1 MAVVQISKIQQR
13 RGQKLLSGLP
23 QLSSAELA
31 WAVDTQELYIGNGSV
46 TEGAPYVGNT
56 RILTEHDNLLALA
69 GSYKFAEPDLSI
81 TASVFR
87 SIQSKLDEIE
97 VSVIDF
103 GPAPDPSTDHTEYF
117 QIAFNQLFQNADTRF
132 RKVLVVPNGHYYF
145 STVLKI
151 PSNVILKGE
160 TRDGVILDI
169 GSTGIEFLS
178 ETGADVLNFTST
190 NRPENVS
197 ISNLTIAFTSGET
210 VITGLKDS
218 KFENV
223 TWKSTYQLGDDNYNP
238 ILASQSYDLSSITT
252 GGYIT
257 VTGTGIDTASRIQ
270 VYTASTVTSVTELV
284 DTLNNTDTVF
294 PTLFQASI
302 VAESLVITVLE
313 GSSKSAQDIE
323 TYITINL
330 KPSTDGSE
338 FMVEP
343 TPTNASTGINTV
355 NAAVAWT
362 NNFFGT
368 RVTNIDFLNC
378 MFDST
383 TLAIKCIHTHG
394 ESDYYE
400 TELTFTDCDFY
411 ANDTSIYIEGITDL
425 QTNNWSLSG
434 CRFEDVAKQAVYST
448 KGHRTS
454 INDSTFNNVGN
465 GVNGSANPEAEMVIF
480 GTKYGNVLVNCRSDR
495 HQDAGITLVDT
506 TLGISEVVNAAS
518 VSFTDDYY
526 SNIYLS
532 DTFIPL
538 AVFSVKNRY
547 IIVDYNI
554 TITEYNYNRKGQLT
568 LTVSDFNTTSE
579 TSWNIPEHVALADN
593 YTYSSS
599 LITDPGGPVMTN
611 FEFNVELKRNNPN
624 TPVAPDSTTLW
635 DTILLTYKNPLQYS
649 GTGTISY
656 SIRYGV

>member
-87 SIQSKLDEIE
+87 SIQTKLDEIE

-103 GPAPDPSTDHTEYF
+103 GPEPDPSTNHTEYF
-117 QIAFNQLFQNADTRF
+117 HIAFNQLFQNANTDF

-145 STVLKI
+145 KTVLKI

-160 TRDGVILDI
+160 TRSGVILDI
-169 GSTGIEFLS
+169 GTTGIEFLS
-178 ETGADVLNFTST
+178 ENGSDVLTFSST

-197 ISNLTIAFTSGET
+197 ISNLTISFTSGET
-210 VITGLKDS
+210 NLTGLKDS

-223 TWKSTYQLGDDNYNP
+223 TWKGTYQLGDDDYNP

-257 VTGTGIDTASRIQ
+257 ITGTGLSTASRIQ
-270 VYTASTVTSVTELV
+270 VYTSSTVASVTALAN
-284 DTLNNTDTVF
+284 TLNNTDTVF
-294 PTLFQASI
+294 PLYFEAS
-302 VAESLVITVLE
+302 VSAESLVITALAN
-313 GSSKSAQDIE
+313 SDISAQGIE
-323 TYITINL
+323 SYITIRL
-330 KPSTDGSE
+330 KPSTDGAE
-338 FMVEP
+338 FGVEP
-343 TPTNASTGINTV
+343 TPINASSGINTV
-355 NAAVAWT
+355 NAALSWE

-368 RVTNIDFLNC
+368 RVHNIHFMGC
-378 MFDST
+378 SFDSV
-383 TLAIKCIHTHG
+383 TLAAKCIHIHG

-400 TELTFTDCDFY
+400 TELDFDDCDFY
-411 ANDTSIYIEGITDL
+411 ICDTAVYIEGITDL
-425 QTNNWSLSG
+425 QTNNWTFSN
-434 CRFEDVAKQAVYST
+434 CRFEDIAKQAVFST
-448 KGHRTS
+448 KGHRTN
-454 INDSTFNNVGN
+454 INDTIFKNVGN
-465 GVNGSANPEAEMVIF
+465 GINGNANPETEMVIF
-480 GTKYGNVLVNCRSDR
+480 GTKYGNVVTNCRSDR
-495 HQDAGITLVDT
+495 HQEAGITLVDT
-506 TLGISEVVNAAS
+506 TVGIAEVVNAGS
-518 VSFTDDYY
+518 VNFTDDYY
-526 SNIYLS
+526 TNIYLS
-532 DTFIPL
+532 DTFTPL
-538 AVFSVKNRY
+538 SVFSVKNRY
-547 IIVDYNI
+547 ITIDYNI
-554 TITEYNYNRKGQLT
+554 TIGEYSYNRKGT
-568 LTVSDFNTTSE
+568 LTIVITDNVGNISD
-579 TSWNIPEHVALADN
+579 HVAIADN

-599 LITDPGGPVMTN
+599 LITDLGGPVMTN
-611 FEFNVELKRNNPN
+611 FEFNAELK
-624 TPVAPDSTTLW
+624 DSTVIGDDSTVLPAGTRTP

>member
-87 SIQSKLDEIE
+87 SIQTKLDEIE

-103 GPAPDPSTDHTEYF
+103 GPEPDPSTDHTEF
-117 QIAFNQLFQNADTRF
+117 FRIAFNQLFQNADTKF

-145 STVLKI
+145 KTTLKI

-160 TRDGVILDI
+160 TRTGVILDI
-169 GSTGIEFLS
+169 GTTGIEFLS
-178 ETGADVLNFTST
+178 ETGADVLTFTST
-190 NRPENVS
+190 NRPENIS

-210 VITGLKDS
+210 NLTGLKDS
-218 KFENV
+218 RFENV
-223 TWKSTYQLGDDNYNP
+223 TWKGTYQLGDDNYNP

-257 VTGTGIDTASRIQ
+257 VTGSGIDTSSRIQ
-270 VYTASTVTSVTELV
+270 VYVSSTSTSVTALV
-284 DTLNNTDTVF
+284 STLNNTDSVF
-294 PTLFQASI
+294 PIYFEASI
-302 VAESLVITVLE
+302 IGTSLVITALA
-313 GSSKSAQDIE
+313 GSDISAQGIE
-323 TYITINL
+323 SYITIRL
-330 KPSTDGSE
+330 KPSTDGAE

-343 TPTNASTGINTV
+343 TPTNSSTGINTA
-355 NAAVAWT
+355 NAAIAWE

-368 RVTNIDFLNC
+368 RVHNIDFVSC
-378 MFDST
+378 SFDST
-383 TLAIKCIHTHG
+383 TLAAKCIHTHS

-400 TELTFTDCDFY
+400 TELVFDDCKFY
-411 ANDTSIYIEGITDL
+411 ICDTVVYIEGVTDL
-425 QTNNWSLSG
+425 QTNNWSFSQ
-434 CRFEDVAKQAVYST
+434 CRFEDIAKQAVYST
-448 KGHRTS
+448 KGHGTS
-454 INDSTFNNVGN
+454 INDTIFKNVGN
-465 GVNGSANPEAEMVIF
+465 GINGNANPETEMVVF
-480 GTKYGNVLVNCRSDR
+480 GTKYGNVVTNCRSDR
-495 HQDAGITLVDT
+495 HQEAGITLVDT
-506 TLGISEVVNAAS
+506 SVGIAEVVNAGS
-518 VSFTDDYY
+518 VNFTDDYY
-526 SNIYLS
+526 SIIYLS

-547 IIVDYNI
+547 IIIDYNI
-554 TITEYNYNRKGQLT
+554 TIGEYSYNRKGQLT
-568 LTVSDFNTTSE
+568 IVVNDGVENTSD
-579 TSWNIPEHVALADN
+579 HVAIADN
-593 YTYSSS
+593 YTYSIS

-611 FEFNVELKRNNPN
+611 FEFNAELKDNDD
-624 TPVAPDSTTLW
+624 TTGDSTQSV

>member
-87 SIQSKLDEIE
+87 SIQTKLDEIE

-103 GPAPDPSTDHTEYF
+103 GPAPDPSTNHTEYF
-117 QIAFNQLFQNADTRF
+117 HIAFNQLFQNANTDF

-145 STVLKI
+145 KTVLKI
-151 PSNVILKGE
+151 PSNVVLKGE
-160 TRDGVILDI
+160 TRSGVILDI
-169 GSTGIEFLS
+169 GTTGIEFLS
-178 ETGADVLNFTST
+178 ENGSDVLTFSST

-197 ISNLTIAFTSGET
+197 ISNLTISFTSGET
-210 VITGLKDS
+210 NLTGLKDS

-223 TWKSTYQLGDDNYNP
+223 TWKGTYQLGDDDYNP

-257 VTGTGIDTASRIQ
+257 VTGTGLSTASRIQ
-270 VYTASTVTSVTELV
+270 VYVSSTVASVTALAN
-284 DTLNNTDTVF
+284 TLNNTDTVF
-294 PTLFQASI
+294 PTYFEAS
-302 VAESLVITVLE
+302 VSAESLVITALAN
-313 GSSKSAQDIE
+313 SDISAQGIE
-323 TYITINL
+323 SYITIRL
-330 KPSTDGSE
+330 KPSTDGAE
-338 FMVEP
+338 FGVEP
-343 TPTNASTGINTV
+343 TPINASSGINTV
-355 NAAVAWT
+355 NAALSWE

-368 RVTNIDFLNC
+368 RVHNIDFVGC
-378 MFDST
+378 SFDSV
-383 TLAIKCIHTHG
+383 TLAAKCIHTHG

-400 TELTFTDCDFY
+400 TELVFDDCNFY
-411 ANDTSIYIEGITDL
+411 ICDTGVYIEGITDL
-425 QTNNWSLSG
+425 QTNNWTFTN
-434 CRFEDVAKQAVYST
+434 CRFEDIAKQAVFST
-448 KGHRTS
+448 KGHRTN
-454 INDSTFNNVGN
+454 INDTVFKNVGN
-465 GVNGSANPEAEMVIF
+465 GINGNANPETEMVIF
-480 GTKYGNVLVNCRSDR
+480 GTKYGNVVVNCRSDR
-495 HQDAGITLVDT
+495 HQEAGITLVDT
-506 TLGISEVVNAAS
+506 AVGIAEVVNAGS
-518 VSFTDDYY
+518 VNFTDDYY

-547 IIVDYNI
+547 ITVDYNI
-554 TITEYNYNRKGQLT
+554 TISEYSYNRKGQLT
-568 LTVSDFNTTSE
+568 IVVTDGVENTSD
-579 TSWNIPEHVALADN
+579 HVAIADN

-599 LITDPGGPVMTN
+599 LITDPGGPIMTN
-611 FEFNVELKRNNPN
+611 FEFNAELKDNDD
-624 TPVAPDSTTLW
+624 TTGDSTQSV

>member
-46 TEGAPYVGNT
+46 SEGAPYVGNT
-56 RILTEHDNLLALA
+56 RILTEHDNLLELA

-103 GPAPDPSTDHTEYF
+103 GPEPDPSTDHTEYF
-117 QIAFNQLFQNADTRF
+117 HIAFNQLFQNADTRF
-132 RKVLVVPNGHYYF
+132 RKVLVIPNGHYYF
-145 STVLKI
+145 KTTLKI

-160 TRDGVILDI
+160 TQTGVILDI

-178 ETGADVLNFTST
+178 AAGTDVLSFSST
-190 NRPENVS
+190 DRPENVS

-210 VITGLKDS
+210 VLTGLKDS
-218 KFENV
+218 RFENV
-223 TWKSTYQLGDDNYNP
+223 IWQGTYQLGDDNYNP

-257 VTGTGIDTASRIQ
+257 VTGSGIDSASRIQ
-270 VYTASTVTSVTELV
+270 VYVSSTVASVTALV

-294 PTLFQASI
+294 PTLFEASI
-302 VAESLVITVLE
+302 VAESLVITALA
-313 GSSKSAQDIE
+313 SSDISAQGIE

-343 TPTNASTGINTV
+343 TPTNSSSGINTV
-355 NAAVAWT
+355 KAAIAWE

-368 RVTNIDFLNC
+368 RVNNIDFINC
-378 MFDST
+378 SFDSV

-400 TELTFTDCDFY
+400 TELTFEDCKFY
-411 ANDTSIYIEGITDL
+411 ANDTSVYIEGVTDL
-425 QTNNWSLSG
+425 QTNNWTFTQ
-434 CRFEDVAKQAVYST
+434 CRFEDVAKQAIFST
-448 KGHRTS
+448 KGHRTN
-454 INDSTFNNVGN
+454 INDSVFKNTGN
-465 GVNGSANPEAEMVIF
+465 GVNGNANPETEMIIF
-480 GTKYGNVLVNCRSDR
+480 GTKYGNIVTNCRSDR
-495 HQDAGITLVDT
+495 HQEAGITLVNT
-506 TLGISEVVNAAS
+506 TVGIAEVVNAGS
-518 VSFTDDYY
+518 VNFTDDYY

-554 TITEYNYNRKGQLT
+554 TIGEYSYNRKGQLT
-568 LTVSDFNTTSE
+568 MVINDRVENTDD
-579 TSWNIPEHVALADN
+579 HVAIADN

-611 FEFNVELKRNNPN
+611 FEFNAELRDNDD
-624 TPVAPDSTTLW
+624 TTGDSTQSV

>member
-87 SIQSKLDEIE
+87 SIQTKLDEME

-103 GPAPDPSTDHTEYF
+103 GPNPDPSTDHTEYF
-117 QIAFNQLFQNADTRF
+117 HIAFNQLFQNADTKF

-145 STVLKI
+145 KTTLKI

-160 TRDGVILDI
+160 TPTGVILDI

-178 ETGADVLNFTST
+178 ETGADVLTFTST
-190 NRPENVS
+190 DRPENIS

-210 VITGLKDS
+210 NLTGLKDS

-223 TWKSTYQLGDDNYNP
+223 TWKGTYQLGDDNYNP

-257 VTGTGIDTASRIQ
+257 VTGSGIDTASRIQ
-270 VYTASTVTSVTELV
+270 VYVSSTSTSVTALV
-284 DTLNNTDTVF
+284 STLNNTDSVF
-294 PTLFQASI
+294 PIYFEASI
-302 VAESLVITVLE
+302 IGTSLVITALA
-313 GSSKSAQDIE
+313 GSDISAQGIE
-323 TYITINL
+323 SYITIRL
-330 KPSTDGSE
+330 KPSTDGAE

-343 TPTNASTGINTV
+343 TPTNSSTGINT
-355 NAAVAWT
+355 AKSALAWE

-368 RVTNIDFLNC
+368 RVHNIDFIGC
-378 MFDST
+378 SFDSV
-383 TLAIKCIHTHG
+383 TLAAKCIHTHS

-400 TELTFTDCDFY
+400 TKIVFDDCKFY
-411 ANDTSIYIEGITDL
+411 ICDTAIYIEGVTDL
-425 QTNNWSLSG
+425 QTNNWSFGRS
-434 CRFEDVAKQAVYST
+434 RFEDIAKQALFST
-448 KGHRTS
+448 KGHGTS
-454 INDSTFNNVGN
+454 INDTIFTNVGN
-465 GVNGSANPEAEMVIF
+465 GINGNANPETEMVVF
-480 GTKYGNVLVNCRSDR
+480 GTKYGNVVTNCRSDR
-495 HQDAGITLVDT
+495 HQEAGITLVDT
-506 TLGISEVVNAAS
+506 SVGIAEVVNAGS
-518 VSFTDDYY
+518 VNFTDDYY
-526 SNIYLS
+526 SVIYLS

-547 IIVDYNI
+547 IIIDYNI
-554 TITEYNYNRKGQLT
+554 TIGEYSYNRKGQLT
-568 LTVSDFNTTSE
+568 IVVNDGVENTSD
-579 TSWNIPEHVALADN
+579 HVAIADN
-593 YTYSSS
+593 YTYSIS
-599 LITDPGGPVMTN
+599 LVTDPGGPVMTN
-611 FEFNVELKRNNPN
+611 FEFNAELKDNED
-624 TPVAPDSTTLW
+624 TTGDSTQSV
-635 DTILLTYKNPLQYS
+635 DTILLTYKNPLQYA

>member
-103 GPAPDPSTDHTEYF
+103 GPEPDPSTDHAEYF
-117 QIAFNQLFQNADTRF
+117 QIAFNQLFRNSDTNF
-132 RKVLVVPNGHYYF
+132 RKVLVIPNGHYYF
-145 STVLKI
+145 KTTLKI
-151 PSNVILKGE
+151 PSNVVLKGE
-160 TRDGVILDI
+160 TRSGVILDI
-169 GSTGIEFLS
+169 GTTGIEFLS
-178 ETGADVLNFTST
+178 ALGSDVLTFSST
-190 NRPENVS
+190 DRPENVS
-197 ISNLTIAFTSGET
+197 VSNLTIAFTSGET
-210 VITGLKDS
+210 TLTGLKDS

-223 TWKSTYQLGDDNYNP
+223 TWKGMYQLGDDDYNP

-257 VTGTGIDTASRIQ
+257 ITGTGLSTSSRIQ
-270 VYTASTVTSVTELV
+270 VYTSSTVASVTALV
-284 DTLNNTDTVF
+284 DILNNTDTVF
-294 PTLFQASI
+294 PLYFEAS
-302 VAESLVITVLE
+302 VAAESLIITALE
-313 GSSKSAQDIE
+313 NNGISAQGIE
-323 TYITINL
+323 SYITIRL
-330 KPSTDGSE
+330 KPSTDGAE

-343 TPTNASTGINTV
+343 TPINASSGINTV
-355 NAAVAWT
+355 NAALSWE

-368 RVTNIDFLNC
+368 RVHQVDFVGC
-378 MFDST
+378 SFDSVT
-383 TLAIKCIHTHG
+383 VAAKCIHTHG

-400 TELTFTDCDFY
+400 TELVFDNCDFY
-411 ANDTSIYIEGITDL
+411 ICDTAVYIEGITDL
-425 QTNNWSLSG
+425 QTNNWTFSN
-434 CRFEDVAKQAVYST
+434 CRFEDIAKQAVFST
-448 KGHRTS
+448 KGHRTN
-454 INDSTFNNVGN
+454 INDTIFKNVGN
-465 GVNGSANPEAEMVIF
+465 GINGNANPETEMVIF
-480 GTKYGNVLVNCRSDR
+480 GTKYGNVVVNCRSDR
-495 HQDAGITLVDT
+495 HQEAGITLVDT
-506 TLGISEVVNAAS
+506 TVGIAEVVNAGS
-518 VSFTDDYY
+518 VNFTDDYY

-538 AVFSVKNRY
+538 SVFSVKNRY
-547 IIVDYNI
+547 ITVDYNI
-554 TITEYNYNRKGQLT
+554 TISEYSYNRKGQLT
-568 LTVSDFNTTSE
+568 IVVTDGVENTSD
-579 TSWNIPEHVALADN
+579 HVAIADN

-599 LITDPGGPVMTN
+599 LITDPGGPIMTN
-611 FEFNVELKRNNPN
+611 FEFNAELKDNDN
-624 TPVAPDSTTLW
+624 TTGDSTQSV

-649 GTGTISY
+649 GTGIISY

>member
-87 SIQSKLDEIE
+87 SIQTKLDEIE

-103 GPAPDPSTDHTEYF
+103 GPEPDPSTDHTEYF
-117 QIAFNQLFQNADTRF
+117 RIAFNQLFQNSNTNF

-145 STVLKI
+145 KTVLKI
-151 PSNVILKGE
+151 PSNVVLKGE
-160 TRDGVILDI
+160 TRSGVILDI
-169 GSTGIEFLS
+169 GTTGIEFLS
-178 ETGADVLNFTST
+178 ENGSDVLTFSST
-190 NRPENVS
+190 NRPENVA
-197 ISNLTIAFTSGET
+197 ISNLTISFTSGET
-210 VITGLKDS
+210 NLTGLKDS

-223 TWKSTYQLGDDNYNP
+223 TWKGTYQLGDDDYNP

-257 VTGTGIDTASRIQ
+257 VTGTGLSTASRIQ
-270 VYTASTVTSVTELV
+270 VYASSTVASVTALAN
-284 DTLNNTDTVF
+284 TLNNTDIVF
-294 PTLFQASI
+294 PTYFEAS
-302 VAESLVITVLE
+302 VSAESLVITALAN
-313 GSSKSAQDIE
+313 SDISAQGIE
-323 TYITINL
+323 SYITIRL
-330 KPSTDGSE
+330 KPSTDGAE
-338 FMVEP
+338 FGVEP
-343 TPTNASTGINTV
+343 TPINASSGINTV
-355 NAAVAWT
+355 NAALTWE

-368 RVTNIDFLNC
+368 RVYNIDFVNC
-378 MFDST
+378 SFDSV
-383 TLAIKCIHTHG
+383 TLAAKCIHTHG

-400 TELTFTDCDFY
+400 TELTFDNCNFYICDT
-411 ANDTSIYIEGITDL
+411 AVYIEGITDL
-425 QTNNWSLSG
+425 QTNNWTFNN
-434 CRFEDVAKQAVYST
+434 CRFEDIAKQAVFST

-454 INDSTFNNVGN
+454 INNSVFKNVGN
-465 GVNGSANPEAEMVIF
+465 GINGNANPETEMVIF
-480 GTKYGNVLVNCRSDR
+480 GTKYGNVVVNCRSDR
-495 HQDAGITLVDT
+495 HQEAGITLVDT
-506 TLGISEVVNAAS
+506 AVGIAEVVNAGS
-518 VSFTDDYY
+518 VNFTDDYY

-547 IIVDYNI
+547 ITVDYNI
-554 TITEYNYNRKGQLT
+554 TISEYSYNRKGQLT
-568 LTVSDFNTTSE
+568 IVVTDGVENTSD
-579 TSWNIPEHVALADN
+579 HVAIADN

-599 LITDPGGPVMTN
+599 LITDPGGPIMTN
-611 FEFNVELKRNNPN
+611 FEFNAELKDNDD
-624 TPVAPDSTTLW
+624 TTGDSTQSV

>member
-46 TEGAPYVGNT
+46 GEGAPYVGNT

-97 VSVIDF
+97 VSIIDF
-103 GPAPDPSTDHTEYF
+103 GPEPDPSTDHTEYF
-117 QIAFNQLFQNADTRF
+117 HTAFNQLFQNADTRF
-132 RKVLVVPNGHYYF
+132 RKILVIPNGHYYF
-145 STVLKI
+145 KTILKI
-151 PSNVILKGE
+151 PSNVILRGE
-160 TRDGVILDI
+160 TQAGVILDV
-169 GSTGIEFLS
+169 GNTGIEFLS
-178 ETGADVLNFTST
+178 SRGTDVLNFSST
-190 NRPENVS
+190 DRPENVS
-197 ISNLTIAFTSGET
+197 VSNLTIAFTSGET
-210 VITGLKDS
+210 VLTGLKDS

-223 TWKSTYQLGDDNYNP
+223 TWKSTYQLGDDDYDP
-238 ILASQSYDLSSITT
+238 ILASQSYDLSSIST

-257 VTGTGIDTASRIQ
+257 VTGSGIDTASRIQ
-270 VYTASTVTSVTELV
+270 VYVSSTVASVTALV
-284 DTLNNTDTVF
+284 DTLNNTDVVF
-294 PTLFQASI
+294 PTLFEASI
-302 VAESLVITVLE
+302 VAESLIITALA
-313 GSSKSAQDIE
+313 GSDISAQGIE
-323 TYITINL
+323 SYITINL

-343 TPTNASTGINTV
+343 TPTNASSGINTV
-355 NAAVAWT
+355 KAALAWE

-368 RVTNIDFLNC
+368 RVNNINFIGC
-378 MFDST
+378 TFDST

-400 TELTFTDCDFY
+400 TELKFDDCKFY
-411 ANDTSIYIEGITDL
+411 SNDTSVYIEGITDL
-425 QTNNWSLSG
+425 QTNNWTFSQ
-434 CRFEDVAKQAVYST
+434 CRFEDVAKQAVFST
-448 KGHRTS
+448 KGHRTN
-454 INDSTFNNVGN
+454 INDTTFKNIGN
-465 GVNGSANPEAEMVIF
+465 GVNGNSNPETEMVIF
-480 GTKYGNVLVNCRSDR
+480 GTKYGNVVTNCRSDR
-495 HQDAGITLVDT
+495 HQEAGITLVDT
-506 TLGISEVVNAAS
+506 AVGIAEVINAGSVN
-518 VSFTDDYY
+518 FTDDYY

-554 TITEYNYNRKGQLT
+554 TIGEYSYNRKGQLT
-568 LTVSDFNTTSE
+568 LVINDQVENTSD
-579 TSWNIPEHVALADN
+579 HVAIADN

-611 FEFNVELKRNNPN
+611 FEFNAELRDNDD
-624 TPVAPDSTTLW
+624 TTGDSTQSV

>member
-46 TEGAPYVGNT
+46 GEGAPYVGNT

-87 SIQSKLDEIE
+87 SIQTKLDEIE

-103 GPAPDPSTDHTEYF
+103 GPEPDPSTDHTEYF
-117 QIAFNQLFQNADTRF
+117 HIAFNQLFQNADTKF

-145 STVLKI
+145 KTTLKI

-160 TRDGVILDI
+160 TRTGVILDI
-169 GSTGIEFLS
+169 GTTGIEFLS
-178 ETGADVLNFTST
+178 ESGSDVLTFTST
-190 NRPENVS
+190 NRPENIS
-197 ISNLTIAFTSGET
+197 IGNLTIAFTSGET
-210 VITGLKDS
+210 NLTGLKDS
-218 KFENV
+218 RFENI
-223 TWKSTYQLGDDNYNP
+223 TWKGTYQLGDDDYNP

-257 VTGTGIDTASRIQ
+257 VTGSGIGNNWPGIQ
-270 VYTASTVTSVTELV
+270 VYVSSTVASVTALV
-284 DTLNNTDTVF
+284 NILNNTDNLF
-294 PTLFQASI
+294 PNANLELRKPSFSADI
-302 VAESLVITVLE
+302 IAESLVITALT
-313 GSSKSAQDIE
+313 GSTQDIE
-323 TYITINL
+323 NFITIRL
-330 KPSTDGSE
+330 KPSTDAAE

-355 NAAVAWT
+355 NSALSWE

-368 RVTNIDFLNC
+368 RVHNIDFIGC
-378 MFDST
+378 SFDSV
-383 TLAIKCIHTHG
+383 TLAAKCIHTHS

-400 TELTFTDCDFY
+400 TELVFDDCDFY
-411 ANDTSIYIEGITDL
+411 ICDTAVYIEGVTDL
-425 QTNNWSLSG
+425 QTNNWSFG
-434 CRFEDVAKQAVYST
+434 QCRFEDIAKQALYST
-448 KGHRTS
+448 KGHGTS
-454 INDSTFNNVGN
+454 INDTIFKNVGN
-465 GVNGSANPEAEMVIF
+465 GINGNANPETEMVIF
-480 GTKYGNVLVNCRSDR
+480 GTKYGNVVTNCRSDR
-495 HQDAGITLVDT
+495 HQEAGITLVNT
-506 TLGISEVVNAAS
+506 TVGIAEVVNAGS
-518 VSFTDDYY
+518 VNFTDDYY
-526 SNIYLS
+526 SIIYLS

-538 AVFSVKNRY
+538 AVFSTKNRY
-547 IIVDYNI
+547 IIIDYNI
-554 TITEYNYNRKGQLT
+554 TLGEYSYNRKGT
-568 LTVSDFNTTSE
+568 LSITISDSVGDPTD
-579 TSWNIPEHVALADN
+579 HVAITDN

-599 LITDPGGPVMTN
+599 LITDLGGPVMTN
-611 FEFNVELKRNNPN
+611 FEFDAELK
-624 TPVAPDSTTLW
+624 DSTNVGDDSTVNPADP

>member
-46 TEGAPYVGNT
+46 GEGAPYVGNT

-97 VSVIDF
+97 VSIIDF
-103 GPAPDPSTDHTEYF
+103 GPEPDPSTDHTEYF
-117 QIAFNQLFQNADTRF
+117 RIAFSQLFQNSNTNF

-145 STVLKI
+145 KTTLKI
-151 PSNVILKGE
+151 PSYVILKGE
-160 TRDGVILDI
+160 TRTGVILDV
-169 GSTGIEFLS
+169 GTTGIEFIS
-178 ETGADVLNFTST
+178 ASGSDVLTFTST
-190 NRPENVS
+190 NRPEDVS
-197 ISNLTIAFTSGET
+197 VSNLTIAFTSGET
-210 VITGLKDS
+210 TLTGLKDS
-218 KFENV
+218 RFENV
-223 TWKSTYQLGDDNYNP
+223 TWKGMYQLGDDDYTP

-257 VTGTGIDTASRIQ
+257 VTGSGLSTTPRIQ
-270 VYTASTVTSVTELV
+270 VYASSTVASVTALASI
-284 DTLNNTDTVF
+284 LNNTDTVF
-294 PTLFQASI
+294 PLYFEAS
-302 VAESLVITVLE
+302 VSAESLVITALDTS
-313 GSSKSAQDIE
+313 GISAQGIE
-323 TYITINL
+323 SYITIRL
-330 KPSTDGSE
+330 KPSTDGAE

-343 TPTNASTGINTV
+343 TAINASSGINT
-355 NAAVAWT
+355 ATSALTWE

-368 RVTNIDFLNC
+368 RVHNIDFVGC
-378 MFDST
+378 SFDSVT
-383 TLAIKCIHTHG
+383 IAVKCIHTHG

-400 TELTFTDCDFY
+400 TELVFDNCDFY
-411 ANDTSIYIEGITDL
+411 ICDTAVYIEGITDL
-425 QTNNWSLSG
+425 QTNNWTFTN
-434 CRFEDVAKQAVYST
+434 CRFEDIAKQALFST
-448 KGHRTS
+448 KGHRTN
-454 INDSTFNNVGN
+454 INDTTFKNVGN
-465 GVNGSANPEAEMVIF
+465 GINGNANPETEMIIF
-480 GTKYGNVLVNCRSDR
+480 GTKYGNVVVNCRSDR
-495 HQDAGITLVDT
+495 HQEAGITLVDT
-506 TLGISEVVNAAS
+506 AVGIAEVVNAGS
-518 VSFTDDYY
+518 VNFTDDYY

-554 TITEYNYNRKGQLT
+554 TISEYSYNRKGQLT
-568 LTVSDFNTTSE
+568 IVVTDGVENTSD
-579 TSWNIPEHVALADN
+579 HVAIADN

-599 LITDPGGPVMTN
+599 LITDPGGPIMTN
-611 FEFNVELKRNNPN
+611 FEFNAELKDNDN
-624 TPVAPDSTTLW
+624 TTGDSTQSV

>member
-87 SIQSKLDEIE
+87 SIQTKLDEIE

-103 GPAPDPSTDHTEYF
+103 GPEPDPSTNHTEYF
-117 QIAFNQLFQNADTRF
+117 HIAFNQLFQNANTDF

-145 STVLKI
+145 KTVLKI

-160 TRDGVILDI
+160 TRSGVILDI
-169 GSTGIEFLS
+169 GTTGIEFLS
-178 ETGADVLNFTST
+178 ENGSDVLTFSST

-197 ISNLTIAFTSGET
+197 ISNLTISFTSGET
-210 VITGLKDS
+210 NLTGLKDS

-223 TWKSTYQLGDDNYNP
+223 TWKGTYQLGDDDYNP

-257 VTGTGIDTASRIQ
+257 ITGTGLSTASRIQ
-270 VYTASTVTSVTELV
+270 VYTSSTVASVTALAN
-284 DTLNNTDTVF
+284 TLNNTDTVF
-294 PTLFQASI
+294 PLYFEAS
-302 VAESLVITVLE
+302 VSAESLVITALAN
-313 GSSKSAQDIE
+313 SDISAQGIE
-323 TYITINL
+323 SYITIRL
-330 KPSTDGSE
+330 KPSTDGAE
-338 FMVEP
+338 FGVEP
-343 TPTNASTGINTV
+343 TPINASSGINTV
-355 NAAVAWT
+355 NAALSWE

-368 RVTNIDFLNC
+368 RVHNIDFIEC
-378 MFDST
+378 SFDSV
-383 TLAIKCIHTHG
+383 TLAAKCIHIHG

-400 TELTFTDCDFY
+400 TELVFDDCDFY
-411 ANDTSIYIEGITDL
+411 ICDTAVYIEGITDL
-425 QTNNWSLSG
+425 QTNNWTFSN
-434 CRFEDVAKQAVYST
+434 CRFEDIAKQAVLST
-448 KGHRTS
+448 KGHRTN
-454 INDSTFNNVGN
+454 INDTIFKNVGN
-465 GVNGSANPEAEMVIF
+465 GINGNANPETEMVIF
-480 GTKYGNVLVNCRSDR
+480 GTKYGNVVTNCRSDR
-495 HQDAGITLVDT
+495 HQEAGITLVDT
-506 TLGISEVVNAAS
+506 TVGIAEVVNAGS
-518 VSFTDDYY
+518 VNFTDDYY
-526 SNIYLS
+526 TNIYLS

-538 AVFSVKNRY
+538 SVFSVKNRY
-547 IIVDYNI
+547 ITIDYNI
-554 TITEYNYNRKGQLT
+554 TIGEYSYNRKGT
-568 LTVSDFNTTSE
+568 LTIVITDNVGNISD
-579 TSWNIPEHVALADN
+579 HVAIADN

-599 LITDPGGPVMTN
+599 LITDLGGPVMTN
-611 FEFNVELKRNNPN
+611 FEFNAELK
-624 TPVAPDSTTLW
+624 DSTVIGDDSTVLPAGTRTP

>member
-46 TEGAPYVGNT
+46 GEGAPYVGNT

-87 SIQSKLDEIE
+87 SIQSKPDEIE
-97 VSVIDF
+97 VSIIDF
-103 GPAPDPSTDHTEYF
+103 GPEPDPSTDHTEYF
-117 QIAFNQLFQNADTRF
+117 HTAFNQLFQNADTRF
-132 RKVLVVPNGHYYF
+132 RKILVIPNGHYYF
-145 STVLKI
+145 KTILKI
-151 PSNVILKGE
+151 PSNVILRGE
-160 TRDGVILDI
+160 TQAGVILDV
-169 GSTGIEFLS
+169 GNTGIEFLS
-178 ETGADVLNFTST
+178 SRGTDVLNFSST
-190 NRPENVS
+190 DRPENVS
-197 ISNLTIAFTSGET
+197 VSNLTIAFTSGET
-210 VITGLKDS
+210 VLTGLKDS

-223 TWKSTYQLGDDNYNP
+223 TWKSTYQLGDDDYDP
-238 ILASQSYDLSSITT
+238 ILASQSYDLSSIST

-257 VTGTGIDTASRIQ
+257 VTGSGIDTASRIQ
-270 VYTASTVTSVTELV
+270 VYVSSTVASVTALV
-284 DTLNNTDTVF
+284 DTLNNTDVVF
-294 PTLFQASI
+294 PTLFEASI
-302 VAESLVITVLE
+302 VAESLIITALA
-313 GSSKSAQDIE
+313 GSDISAQGIE
-323 TYITINL
+323 SYITINL

-343 TPTNASTGINTV
+343 TPTNASSGINTV
-355 NAAVAWT
+355 KAALAWE

-368 RVTNIDFLNC
+368 RVNNINFIGC
-378 MFDST
+378 TFDST

-400 TELTFTDCDFY
+400 TELKFDDCKFY
-411 ANDTSIYIEGITDL
+411 SNDTSVYIEGITDL
-425 QTNNWSLSG
+425 QTNNWTFSQ
-434 CRFEDVAKQAVYST
+434 CRFEDVAKQAVFST
-448 KGHRTS
+448 KGHRTN
-454 INDSTFNNVGN
+454 INDTTFKNIGN
-465 GVNGSANPEAEMVIF
+465 GVNGNSNPETEMVIF
-480 GTKYGNVLVNCRSDR
+480 GTKYGNVVTNCRSDR
-495 HQDAGITLVDT
+495 HQEAGITLVDT
-506 TLGISEVVNAAS
+506 AVGIAEVINAGSVN
-518 VSFTDDYY
+518 FTDDYY

-554 TITEYNYNRKGQLT
+554 TIGEYSYNRKGLLT
-568 LTVSDFNTTSE
+568 LVINDQVENTSD
-579 TSWNIPEHVALADN
+579 HVAIADN

-611 FEFNVELKRNNPN
+611 FEFNAELRDNDD
-624 TPVAPDSTTLW
+624 TTGDSTQSV